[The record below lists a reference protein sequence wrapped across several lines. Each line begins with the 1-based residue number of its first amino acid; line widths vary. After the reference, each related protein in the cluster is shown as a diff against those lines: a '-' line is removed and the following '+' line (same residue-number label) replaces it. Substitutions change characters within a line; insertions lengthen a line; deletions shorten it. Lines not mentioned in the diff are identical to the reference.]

1 MFHALAQP
9 TRRAMLD
16 ELARGDR
23 TVTELA
29 APFDVSLAAISK
41 HIRVLEDA
49 NLVRQ
54 SKVGRTRRCSLRR
67 EPFDQMTKVL
77 QHYQSFWEGALGNLD
92 QMLGKRTK
100 ARSKK

>member
-29 APFDVSLAAISK
+29 EPFDMSLAAISK
-41 HIRVLEDA
+41 HLKVLEQA
-49 NLVRQ
+49 HLVRQ

-67 EPFDQMTKVL
+67 EPFDEMARVIE
-77 QHYQSFWEGALGNLD
+77 HYQRFWSGALDTLD
-92 QMLGKRTK
+92 RMLARQAK
-100 ARSKK
+100 AGHRK